1 MQAEMIAVEVLSHTV
16 TNNAVNSGFPL
27 TETPQSAISTDDASG
42 VIGLIQDQIAS
53 GSQMYS
59 LQINGQTIPFTTV
72 QLPLMQATN
81 QDEISSATNAETLSV
96 EEGMAA
102 SMVGLQ
108 DSGSASQLPCTPVRN
123 SMVNIDGKCPISYCI
138 HPPSHSMILLY

>member
-27 TETPQSAISTDDASG
+27 TEPSQNTISTDDASG

-72 QLPLMQATN
+72 QLPILQATN
-81 QDEISSATNAETLSV
+81 QDQITSATNSETLSV
-96 EEGMAA
+96 EEDMTA

-108 DSGSASQLPCTPVRN
+108 DAGSTPQLPCTPVRN
-123 SMVNIDGKCPISYCI
+123 SMVNIEGKCV
-138 HPPSHSMILLY
+138 